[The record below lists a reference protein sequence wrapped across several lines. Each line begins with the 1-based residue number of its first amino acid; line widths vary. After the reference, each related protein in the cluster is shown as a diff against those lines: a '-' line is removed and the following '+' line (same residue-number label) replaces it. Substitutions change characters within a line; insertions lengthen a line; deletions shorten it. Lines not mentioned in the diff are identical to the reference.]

1 MLLVLVI
8 ILHTDLKGFLNKIW
22 IQILLIC
29 KKLWQ
34 IINLAPLPDSY
45 LSLYRANGLDE
56 LIGFIK

>member
-1 MLLVLVI
+1 M
-8 ILHTDLKGFLNKIW
+8 NKIW

-34 IINLAPLPDSY
+34 KINLAPLPDSY

>member
-45 LSLYRANGLDE
+45 LSKRLR
-56 LIGFIK
+56 